1 MGSTNLLDVLALKLG
16 EKLLETIFV
25 SIDTNRFEDSLD
37 VGSRGRAVAS
47 EAKEKIGSK
56 VLHFVVLI
64 FCIVMS
70 IIIFLRYRNRN

>member
-1 MGSTNLLDVLALKLG
+1 VGSTNLLDVLALKLG

-25 SIDTNRFEDSLD
+25 GVDTNRFEDSLD
-37 VGSRGRAVAS
+37 VRSRGRVVAS

-64 FCIVMS
+64 FCVVVS
-70 IIIFLRYRNRN
+70 VIIFPRYSNRN